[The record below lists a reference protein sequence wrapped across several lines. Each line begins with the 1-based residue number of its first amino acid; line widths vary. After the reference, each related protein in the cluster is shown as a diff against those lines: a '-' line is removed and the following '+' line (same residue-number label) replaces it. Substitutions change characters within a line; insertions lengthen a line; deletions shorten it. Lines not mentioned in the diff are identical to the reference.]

1 MWPILFPLTFRLSSV
16 SRDDRNSSID
26 MCFYV
31 GFAIVF
37 AAVMGTYVIPVIGT
51 FVIDPEGISLRCV
64 ADLRH
69 PPPSAPS
76 RIVSNL
82 TWASCRICPSIFV
95 TNRSIAKMDW
105 SALRGDL

>member
-1 MWPILFPLTFRLSSV
+1 
-16 SRDDRNSSID
+16 
-26 MCFYV
+26 MCLYV

-37 AAVMGTYVIPVIGT
+37 AAVMGAYVMPIMGT

-69 PPPSAPS
+69 PPPAAPLPH
-76 RIVSNL
+76 RLKPNL
-82 TWASCRICPSIFV
+82 GVLQNSPLFV
-95 TNRSIAKMDW
+95 TKLSIAIMDW